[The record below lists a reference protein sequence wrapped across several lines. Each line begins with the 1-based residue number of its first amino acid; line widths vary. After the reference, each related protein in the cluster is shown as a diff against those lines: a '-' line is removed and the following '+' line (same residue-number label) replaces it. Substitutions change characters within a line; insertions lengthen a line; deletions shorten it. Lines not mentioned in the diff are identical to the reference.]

1 MLDVLCAFRA
11 KADLG
16 APGPVSLGPGASSYA
31 PPPRVSEPQG
41 HLMVWPD
48 GRGGVWATVKR
59 LLAARLAPTLSESP
73 QSHNLGEY
81 RQRHAHAEGRAHIA
95 AGPGSYIP
103 STILNYPH
111 GVPRR
116 RIGAQRL
123 LGDLADLA
131 H

>member
-1 MLDVLCAFRA
+1 
-11 KADLG
+11 
-16 APGPVSLGPGASSYA
+16 
-31 PPPRVSEPQG
+31 
-41 HLMVWPD
+41 MVWPD

-59 LLAARLAPTLSESP
+59 LLAARLGNRLAPTLSESP
-73 QSHNLGEY
+73 QSHSLGEY
-81 RQRHAHAEGRAHIA
+81 RQRHAHAEGRALIA

-123 LGDLADLA
+123 LRNLADLA
-131 H
+131 HFPPSALRSGARHARFQFEAYPFKPIRSCPWHPVSTP